1 LSLFAIALEKVFAG
15 WACCL
20 GKLTFKWQSTGNSMT
35 ILALHVV
42 IYVILGKKQTKM
54 VLPFKLVCWVVF
66 N

>member
-1 LSLFAIALEKVFAG
+1 
-15 WACCL
+15 
-20 GKLTFKWQSTGNSMT
+20 MT